1 MKSCPGLIV
10 GRVKRGDHL
19 WKPLGFL
26 ILAVYWFQPLCW
38 LAYILLCKDI
48 ELACDERVIRKKD
61 ASWRANYCQVLFDC
75 SVENRK
81 IIAVPLAFG
90 EVGVKERVK
99 RVFSYKRTKL
109 GVVIVAIII
118 VANGSMLIMGIDEM
132 KNHTKKVI

>member
-1 MKSCPGLIV
+1 M
-10 GRVKRGDHL
+10 
-19 WKPLGFL
+19 
-26 ILAVYWFQPLCW
+26 
-38 LAYILLCKDI
+38 
-48 ELACDERVIRKKD
+48 
-61 ASWRANYCQVLFDC
+61 LFDC

-90 EVGVKERVK
+90 EVEVKERVK

-118 VANGSMLIMGIDEM
+118 VANGSMLLMGIDEM